1 MAQTR
6 SLAPTHFDGST
17 FFNDSEDRQV
27 TAAIATGTDG
37 GGSYPLTAALPLLVP
52 GVGTIVVPA
61 TSNKKPPSVSVTV
74 TLKRPPNGAPVP
86 VTLTVSADAG
96 GPMIGSIFVIVT
108 RRAPT
113 LYRVRLVGHHV
124 TFDANG
130 NPSFTG
136 IRTDFVDVAV
146 A

>member
-1 MAQTR
+1 MVLR
-6 SLAPTHFDGST
+6 NSLAPTHFDGST

-27 TAAIATGTDG
+27 TAAVATGTDG
-37 GGSYPLTAALPLLVP
+37 TGSYPLVAALPLLVA

-61 TSNKKPPSVSVTV
+61 TSNKKPASVTV
-74 TLKRPPNGAPVP
+74 TVSLKRPPNGVAVP

-96 GPMIGSIFVIVT
+96 GPMIGTVT
-108 RRAPT
+108 VSVAKRSAGN
-113 LYRVRLVGHHV
+113 YRVRLVGHHV
-124 TFDANG
+124 TFDGNG

-146 A
+146 P